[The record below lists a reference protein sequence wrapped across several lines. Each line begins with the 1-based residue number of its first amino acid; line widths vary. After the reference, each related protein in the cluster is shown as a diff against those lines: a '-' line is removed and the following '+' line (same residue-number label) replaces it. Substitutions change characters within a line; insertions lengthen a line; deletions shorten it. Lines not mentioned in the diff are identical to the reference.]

1 MKKNIEM
8 KKKIVSHLCK
18 QKKIEH
24 KINVKWKLT
33 LRCHNILN
41 VLIHSMQPYKI
52 GNKKRGKKTNS
63 NSNIQILK
71 FNVTVTM
78 PIIII
83 VNVSFTYFVV
93 DVKNGHNLIS
103 GIQTI

>member
-8 KKKIVSHLCK
+8 KKKSYHTFANK
-18 QKKIEH
+18 KKIEH

-52 GNKKRGKKTNS
+52 GNKKREKKNESKFKYS
-63 NSNIQILK
+63 NTQIQCH
-71 FNVTVTM
+71 
-78 PIIII
+78 
-83 VNVSFTYFVV
+83 
-93 DVKNGHNLIS
+93 GHNAYNNNRQRFVHLLRC
-103 GIQTI
+103 